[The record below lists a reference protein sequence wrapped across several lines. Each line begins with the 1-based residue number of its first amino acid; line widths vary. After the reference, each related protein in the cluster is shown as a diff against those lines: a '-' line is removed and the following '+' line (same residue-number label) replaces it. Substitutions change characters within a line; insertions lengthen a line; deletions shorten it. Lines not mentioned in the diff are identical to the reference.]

1 MIQAPSVDLPEVVE
15 ALEEATAALPSVPSG
30 SASKKSA
37 SRSAQYQSLHEQ
49 IRSSQL
55 LSSDIKLEFQ
65 RFVERNA
72 DVSQSPKVLRKAGR
86 DVGRGDV
93 GLLKYESPRAVE
105 TKDNVKV
112 GTEMGNRGIEDLL
125 GEILPPR

>member
-1 MIQAPSVDLPEVVE
+1 M
-15 ALEEATAALPSVPSG
+15 
-30 SASKKSA
+30 
-37 SRSAQYQSLHEQ
+37 
-49 IRSSQL
+49 
-55 LSSDIKLEFQ
+55 
-65 RFVERNA
+65 ERNA